1 MTKTL
6 ANSKLDFG
14 CNQLQM
20 RMDLIRS
27 RFQSK
32 TRGLNQAAKW
42 ASELLDALPPYED
55 KKLDDFYRNLHV
67 LLDSKYYKSKDYLDL
82 NEYERAASFTKNS
95 TCRETRF
102 LHYYCQYLTYEKR
115 RLDLLADLNN
125 TNVDNSDQYSVS
137 CGLVSIH
144 LCPLLFTIAQQL
156 EHLN

>member
-6 ANSKLDFG
+6 TNSKLDFG
-14 CNQLQM
+14 CTQLQM

-32 TRGLNQAAKW
+32 TRGLDQAAKW

-67 LLDSKYYKSKDYLDL
+67 LLDSRYYKSKDYLDL

-95 TCRETRF
+95 NCKETRF
-102 LHYYCQYLTYEKR
+102 LHYYCQYLAYEKR

-125 TNVDNSDQYSVS
+125 TNVDNSDQYSVGVDERS
-137 CGLVSIH
+137 RAIRTSD
-144 LCPLLFTIAQQL
+144 
-156 EHLN
+156 